1 MDMGGLYEFLMA
13 LLLAGVVAA
22 LGLNFVAAFLGART
36 VPNVAGKQSWA
47 VLSWARL

>member
-1 MDMGGLYEFLMA
+1 MEMGGLYEFLMA

-36 VPNVAGKQSWA
+36 SPERRGQAILGG
-47 VLSWARL
+47 LSWARL